1 MLQEKNHGII
11 CIPDSGY
18 YYSKTSGT
26 DEKCILA
33 NAKTGSALHDSP
45 DARILCD
52 RRHHCRAVCAF
63 HYQQNTGIKT
73 DRRNLY
79 LGIPLLVQLFIMYW
93 GICNPLGI
101 NKWVACISALSLN
114 VGAYSAETIRAAI
127 LSINKGQW
135 EAGYSLGMSYQQTFR
150 RIIIPQAATVSIPPL
165 FNTFIGLVKDT
176 SLASTIMIGEM
187 FRKAQEAA
195 ASSLEYLWIYIEVA
209 LIYLLFCTLL
219 TGLQKWI
226 EKKLRVGK

>member
-1 MLQEKNHGII
+1 MGSYAYLTAGII
-11 CIPDSGY
+11 TARQAELM
-18 YYSKTSGT
+18 K
-26 DEKCILA
+26 
-33 NAKTGSALHDSP
+33 NAFWPMLRQGL
-45 DARILCD
+45 
-52 RRHHCRAVCAF
+52 
-63 HYQQNTGIKT
+63 
-73 DRRNLY
+73 LY
-79 LGIPLLVQLFIMYW
+79 TIPLTLVSFAIGVIIAVLCALFIINII
-93 GICNPLGI
+93 ICNPLGI

>member
-1 MLQEKNHGII
+1 MGSYAYLTAGII
-11 CIPDSGY
+11 TARQAELMKNAFWPMLRQGLLYTIPLTLVSFAIGVIIAVLCALFIINKIPVLKQIAGIY
-18 YYSKTSGT
+18 IWVFRGT
-26 DEKCILA
+26 
-33 NAKTGSALHDSP
+33 
-45 DARILCD
+45 
-52 RRHHCRAVCAF
+52 
-63 HYQQNTGIKT
+63 
-73 DRRNLY
+73 
-79 LGIPLLVQLFIMYW
+79 PLLVQLFIMYW

-165 FNTFIGLVKDT
+165 FNTFIG
-176 SLASTIMIGEM
+176 EM